1 MYAKVGKLK
10 RILKEINTIEYDMK
24 SCQVMTTIVNCTDA
38 QIKIL
43 KILTPHKV
51 DVDTVNEYATRIQF
65 LRPT

>member
-1 MYAKVGKLK
+1 MYAQFGKPERKLTSV
-10 RILKEINTIEYDMK
+10 NTIEYDMK